1 MLTRGHRLEVGRV
14 SRIITTKR
22 RLKIGLALLA
32 GLAVAWFAAS
42 LWAARH
48 FTSRRRPAFAEPLPE
63 IGWAKVEN
71 QRLRTRDGQE
81 IGTWFFAG
89 AEDRPAIV
97 LLHETGGCRSAALER
112 AHKLCAARYPIL
124 AVSLR
129 AHGDSSGDVSDFGYG
144 ARHDVLAAVEWLE
157 RRRPGKGIVLFG
169 SSLGAAA
176 AVFAAAELGN
186 RVGGYILE
194 CPYRDLPTAVRNR
207 TRMYLPWGV
216 EWVAYQGLRLAAPL
230 VLADVEKI
238 SPLAEISHIPPPVPV
253 LILAG
258 DQDRHAPLED
268 AQALWERVRG
278 HGRLV
283 VVAGA
288 GHMSLDRSDPALF
301 WQSVL
306 SFLDQARGQSA
317 APKAVG
323 RAGMGRTAVEPVLDR
338 PFRRSRVW
346 LSTSAPGP
354 LAWWRRR

>member
-1 MLTRGHRLEVGRV
+1 V
-14 SRIITTKR
+14 SRTITIKR
-22 RLKIGLALLA
+22 RLKIAIALIA
-32 GLAVAWFAAS
+32 GLAIAWFAAS

-48 FTSRRRPAFAEPLPE
+48 FTSRRRPVFAEPIPQ
-63 IGWAKVEN
+63 IGWAKVEH

-81 IGTWFFAG
+81 IGTWFFRG
-89 AEDRPAIV
+89 AEDRPAVV

-112 AHKLCAARYPIL
+112 AHKLCAERYPVL

-129 AHGDSSGDVSDFGYG
+129 AHGDSSGDVSDFGYS

-157 RRRPGKGIVLFG
+157 WRRPRKGIVLFG

-176 AVFAAAELGN
+176 AVLSADELGC

-194 CPYRDLPTAVRNR
+194 CPYRDLPSAVRHR

-238 SPLAEISHIPPPVPV
+238 SPLAEISHIPASVPL

-268 AQALWERVRG
+268 AEALGERVRG
-278 HGRLV
+278 NGRLV
-283 VVAGA
+283 VFAGA
-288 GHMSLDRSDPALF
+288 GHMNLDRSDPTLF

-306 SFLDQARGQSA
+306 SFLDQARGRPA
-317 APKAVG
+317 APKAVRG
-323 RAGMGRTAVEPVLDR
+323 ADRGRTAVEPVLDR
-338 PFRRSRVW
+338 PFRRSRVS
-346 LSTSAPGP
+346 LSTSAPGS
-354 LAWWRRR
+354 LAWWGRR